1 MHALKFPSF
10 HWFVLWGTSLLVL
23 FRSSRYQEFREG
35 IGECVESKG
44 RKVSPGSA
52 FLKSTR

>member
-44 RKVSPGSA
+44 RKVFGSA
-52 FLKSTR
+52 FFKSKR